1 MWENKSKSD
10 FLCIF
15 LLWDRIEIQ
24 IPDFLRKNEIVYTK
38 AQNTQIMYEMVIREI
53 IIFSSALAH
62 QKVREN
68 SSYLNPV
75 VRITIPYIICAFF
88 KYGIIKNCLSSA
100 ACHIC

>member
-1 MWENKSKSD
+1 M
-10 FLCIF
+10 CIF

-24 IPDFLRKNEIVYTK
+24 IPDFLRKK

-75 VRITIPYIICAFF
+75 VRITLPYIICAQSME
-88 KYGIIKNCLSSA
+88 LSKTVYQVPHATSA
-100 ACHIC
+100 SIVCDICD

>member
-53 IIFSSALAH
+53 IIFSSALAN